1 MKALRINQWGQPAQ
15 EEEIPQ
21 PKIEKDEVL
30 VRVHASSINPV
41 DQFAMAG
48 YLKEMLS
55 LPFTPG
61 TDFAGEAAE
70 VGAEVTHVRP
80 GDAVYG
86 MVPMRGGAFAEYA
99 VVKAQELSLKPKSLD
114 FEKAA
119 AVPLVS
125 IAAWQTAV
133 DFAQIQKGER
143 VLIHGAGGNVGSV
156 AVQLAKMDGAYVIA
170 ADVPEKGDFL
180 QSLSADEII
189 DITQQQFEDV
199 VGKVDVV
206 LNYAKADLLERSYSV
221 LKVGGRYATTFEQP
235 STEEAEGLGI
245 RSFGVFAHPSV
256 ALLDRLAELIDAGKL
271 RYVVSRTFPLE
282 DLQSALAF
290 NQQSAEPGKVVL
302 TLS

>member
-125 IAAWQTAV
+125 IAAWQTA
-133 DFAQIQKGER
+133 
-143 VLIHGAGGNVGSV
+143 
-156 AVQLAKMDGAYVIA
+156 
-170 ADVPEKGDFL
+170 
-180 QSLSADEII
+180 
-189 DITQQQFEDV
+189 
-199 VGKVDVV
+199 
-206 LNYAKADLLERSYSV
+206 
-221 LKVGGRYATTFEQP
+221 
-235 STEEAEGLGI
+235 
-245 RSFGVFAHPSV
+245 
-256 ALLDRLAELIDAGKL
+256 
-271 RYVVSRTFPLE
+271 
-282 DLQSALAF
+282 
-290 NQQSAEPGKVVL
+290 
-302 TLS
+302 